1 MPDIT
6 LTAGDGSP
14 LTAYLAIP
22 PLGDGPWP
30 AVLVVHEAFGLNDDT
45 RVNADRLA
53 AAGYVALALDLFSRG
68 GAIRCLRSTFKDL
81 AAGRGRAFDD
91 VEAARQW
98 LLARPDSNGKT
109 GIIGFCM
116 GGGFALMAAGKGFDA
131 SSVNYGMLPK
141 NLDEVLH
148 GACPIVGSYGATD
161 GGLRGAAGR
170 LEAAAAA
177 AGVTA
182 DIKEY
187 PGAGHSFLNR
197 HNLGPFG
204 PLEKVAGLGYDH
216 AAAEDAWRRILGF
229 FDTHLRA

>member
-14 LTAYLAIP
+14 LSAYLAMP
-22 PLGDGPWP
+22 ATGDGPWP
-30 AVLVVHEAFGLNDDT
+30 GVLVIHEAFGLNDDT

-68 GAIRCLRSTFKDL
+68 G
-81 AAGRGRAFDD
+81 
-91 VEAARQW
+91 V
-98 LLARPDSNGKT
+98 
-109 GIIGFCM
+109 IGFCM
-116 GGGFALMAAGKGFDA
+116 GGGFALMAAARGFDA

-141 NLDEVLH
+141 NLDEVLA
-148 GACPIVGSYGATD
+148 GACPIVGSYGAKD
-161 GGLRGAAGR
+161 RGLKGAAGR

-177 AGVTA
+177 AGVTT
-182 DIKEY
+182 DVKEY
-187 PGAGHSFLNR
+187 PGVGHSFLNR

-216 AAAEDAWRRILGF
+216 ASAEDAWRRILGF